1 MSEAQTLFQT
11 VVDDHSTDPAVRQAK
26 MFGAHCLQVNDKNF
40 AMLYKGQLVVK
51 LPRERV
57 EALVATGEGKLF
69 DPGHGRVMGG
79 WAMID
84 PVSEEQWRQLAQ
96 EAKAY
101 VREVVVSGKAKRK
114 KKA

>member
-1 MSEAQTLFQT
+1 MRDALALFQT
-11 VVDDHSTDPAVRQAK
+11 VVDDHGADPAVRRAK

-51 LPRERV
+51 LPTARV
-57 EALVATGEGKLF
+57 DALVATGEGRLF

-84 PVSEEQWRQLAQ
+84 PVSEDQWRQLAE

-101 VREVVVSGKAKRK
+101 VREAVAAGQLKRK
-114 KKA
+114 KA